1 MYYYVHVHVHVHV
14 YQYFIFSALKI
25 FYAAIR
31 NDNGYRPDSPELMK
45 VIQCVCVC
53 VCVCV
58 FGHVP
63 PLGFHAKF
71 ISICNNISAR
81 SPLGPPEATSE
92 SLNLKHFL
100 VAHPQTPQE
109 QCASHD

>member
-58 FGHVP
+58 CLVM
-63 PLGFHAKF
+63 
-71 ISICNNISAR
+71 
-81 SPLGPPEATSE
+81 SPLLDFMPNLFQYATTSQLEA
-92 SLNLKHFL
+92 LWGHQKQ
-100 VAHPQTPQE
+100 PQR
-109 QCASHD
+109 A